1 MKKIIFLGS
10 GGGGNLKFIHQYS
23 IIYPNLLSV
32 VMVITDRK
40 CGASNYADEMTIPYK
55 IHSFKRVKEQDNLLI
70 QIIDKCNPDLIVTNV
85 HKILSKNIVNT
96 FYNKLIN
103 LHYSYLPAF
112 GGLIGMAPVDKSL
125 ERNNLLIGCTLH
137 FVDEGVDTGET
148 IAQGVVVKNESL
160 NIYQSVFECGVFTL
174 LSGIL
179 KLFNQ
184 DDVNFTFVNHY
195 LITPYSSI
203 IDNNLCKKIIINL
216 KTTND
221 SIQ

>member
-23 IIYPNLLSV
+23 LIYPNLFSV
-32 VMVITDRK
+32 VMVITDRE
-40 CGASNYADEMTIPYK
+40 CGASDYADEMKIPHK
-55 IHSFKRVKEQDNLLI
+55 IHSFKRTKEQDNLLI
-70 QIIDKCNPDLIVTNV
+70 QIIDNCNPDLIVTNV
-85 HKILSKNIVNT
+85 HKILSINIVNT
-96 FYNKLIN
+96 FSDKLIN

-137 FVDEGVDTGET
+137 FVDEVVDTGET
-148 IAQGVVVKNESL
+148 IAQGVVIKKESL
-160 NIYQSVFECGVFTL
+160 NIYQSVFECGVITL

-184 DDVNFTFVNHY
+184 DDVNFIVINHY
-195 LITPYSSI
+195 LITPYSTV
-203 IDNNLCKKIIINL
+203 IDNNLCNKIISNL
-216 KTTND
+216 KKTND